1 MSLHEYTIT
10 ELVAGLTAGDYS
22 SVEVTR
28 HYLDRITSL
37 DDSINAYITPTC
49 EQAMAAA
56 AAADA
61 ARSNGDD
68 RPLLGIPI
76 AHKDIFLTSGVRT
89 TAASRMLDNFVPP
102 FDATV
107 VQNLSDA

>member
-61 ARSNGDD
+61 A
-68 RPLLGIPI
+68 
-76 AHKDIFLTSGVRT
+76 
-89 TAASRMLDNFVPP
+89 
-102 FDATV
+102 ATV
-107 VQNLSDA
+107 SYTHLTLPTICSV